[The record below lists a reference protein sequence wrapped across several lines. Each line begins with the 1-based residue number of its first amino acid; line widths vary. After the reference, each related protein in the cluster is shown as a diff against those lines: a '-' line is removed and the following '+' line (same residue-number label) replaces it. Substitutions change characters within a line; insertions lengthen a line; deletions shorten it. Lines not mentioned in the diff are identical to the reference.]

1 MMNVSLDSVNAV
13 YDCARL
19 AKFDV
24 HHVDDANFQEFCLL
38 LREFERSL
46 GESARDDYWR
56 PFLRLLKRYRFD
68 VSSTPL
74 RFDYTVDRSPS
85 LVEHLK
91 RKLLHCDLIYPQF
104 TDAARKL
111 VGVFLT
117 LIDSHSNPIVTV
129 CANIAGSADGDLA
142 MLIKEPRLI
151 PAVESRLSEEP
162 EFGAVEVVSPAQLR
176 GHYCY
181 STLIVIGPARWY
193 DEYVLQSPR
202 ARHIHIV
209 KYRWMN
215 DSKPSTEVFAGSPTN
230 SGGVWMG
237 GSAFASQGTKE
248 SSNPPRN
255 LLDPEDFLPSL
266 DWDDILRLMSPR
278 EVGNFARE
286 DEDEEYVTAR
296 LFQLEGEQ
304 VVPLDSSDGARAT
317 VLLFDQES
325 EDPVHRISV
334 ADIEAGMFLLVRT
347 EGGGEYIPL
356 VADRILRWS
365 SKKAREIQRD
375 WKDRLRRKVR
385 QNGYD
390 QVVVDL
396 KSFGSKRANY
406 VNLRNWMSYRTIK
419 TDDQRDFRAI
429 MRLIGLADNFKD
441 YWKMMT
447 LILSAHR
454 RAGQLIRKQ
463 LLAQVRNADLRD
475 LEKLG
480 RMDFELPGVEGGN
493 LTVVRI
499 QGIYPQ
505 THEIEIAKL
514 GRPIDVDGNIWLG

>member
-1 MMNVSLDSVNAV
+1 MKNVSLDSVNAV

-24 HHVDDANFQEFCLL
+24 HQVDDAKFQEFCLL

-74 RFDYTVDRSPS
+74 HFDYPQGHSPG
-85 LVEHLK
+85 LVEQLK
-91 RKLLHCDLIYPQF
+91 RKLMHCDLIYPQF
-104 TDAARKL
+104 TDAAREMVDVL
-111 VGVFLT
+111 LT
-117 LIDSHSNPIVTV
+117 LVDSHSNPIVTV
-129 CANIAGSADGDLA
+129 CAAIAGSGGGDVA

-162 EFGAVEVVSPAQLR
+162 EFGAVEVVSPAQLK

-181 STLIVIGPARWY
+181 STLMVIGPARWY

-202 ARHIHIV
+202 AHYIHIV

-215 DSKPSTEVFAGSPTN
+215 DSKPSTGVFAGSPTN
-230 SGGVWMG
+230 SVGVWMG
-237 GSAFASQGTKE
+237 DSTFASGGTKE
-248 SSNPPRN
+248 SSNSSSN
-255 LLDPEDFLPSL
+255 SLDAEDFMPSL

-278 EVGNFARE
+278 VAGDFDR
-286 DEDEEYVTAR
+286 EDEEYVTAR

-365 SKKAREIQRD
+365 STKAREVQRD

-385 QNGYD
+385 QDGYD

-406 VNLRNWMSYRTIK
+406 ANLRNWMSYRTIK
-419 TDDQRDFRAI
+419 TEDQRDFRAI
-429 MRLIGLADNFKD
+429 MRLIGLGVNFNN

-493 LTVVRI
+493 LTAVRI
-499 QGIYPQ
+499 QSIHPQ
-505 THEIEIAKL
+505 TYEIEIAKL